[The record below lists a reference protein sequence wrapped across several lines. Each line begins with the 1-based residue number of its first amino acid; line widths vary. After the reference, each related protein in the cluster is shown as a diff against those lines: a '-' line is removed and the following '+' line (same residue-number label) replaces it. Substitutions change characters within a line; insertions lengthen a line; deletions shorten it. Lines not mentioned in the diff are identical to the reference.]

1 MALGA
6 RMREELMAYSC
17 LVEHG
22 TKVPHWHLNPRSL
35 HDRSTP
41 AGSESQKGAG
51 APRRLGSVDTD
62 ILFPGSSIFLGLPDL
77 LPRGE
82 RFCGQAKPEQGGASP
97 GAVAEID
104 QARPLIGPTRR
115 AP

>member
-1 MALGA
+1 MRDTETGIAGVVHDESIRDVSPGGGAERSASAMALGA

-41 AGSESQKGAG
+41 AGRESQKGAG

-62 ILFPGSSIFLGLPDL
+62 ILFPW
-77 LPRGE
+77 
-82 RFCGQAKPEQGGASP
+82 
-97 GAVAEID
+97 
-104 QARPLIGPTRR
+104 
-115 AP
+115 

>member
-1 MALGA
+1 MIA
-6 RMREELMAYSC
+6 R
-17 LVEHG
+17 
-22 TKVPHWHLNPRSL
+22 P
-35 HDRSTP
+35 P

>member
-1 MALGA
+1 MIARPARRVGVPDRARARLAALGSA
-6 RMREELMAYSC
+6 
-17 LVEHG
+17 
-22 TKVPHWHLNPRSL
+22 
-35 HDRSTP
+35 DI
-41 AGSESQKGAG
+41 
-51 APRRLGSVDTD
+51 D

-115 AP
+115 SVVA